1 MSQDSIKKI
10 AEDAKTRFEQ
20 MSKSES
26 QAQITQKEN
35 DTKITGYWRN
45 VAQELQS
52 GVEIFNQTIGKE
64 VARIQQDGPT
74 LDLAQNAQLDI
85 VVSQTP
91 MRTRKVTLGFD
102 PRRPQITLTDHN
114 SGTGQTLIRLQLTGS
129 SVIGKAQNPETS
141 YTPEQLAEKI
151 FTLLSN

>member
-10 AEDAKTRFEQ
+10 AEDAKTRFGQ
-20 MSKSES
+20 LSES
-26 QAQITQKEN
+26 ETQAQLTQKEN
-35 DTKITGYWRN
+35 DTKINGYWRN
-45 VAQELQS
+45 VAQELQA
-52 GVEIFNQTIGKE
+52 GVQTFNQTIGKE

-74 LDLAQNAQLDI
+74 QDLAQNTQLDV

-91 MRTRKVTLGFD
+91 TRTRKVTLGFD

-114 SGTGQTLIRLQLTGS
+114 SGVAQTLIRLQLTGS
-129 SVIGKAQNPETS
+129 GVIGKAQNSETS
-141 YTPEQLAEKI
+141 YTPEQLAEKV